1 MALRSRKRSPKTRD
15 CPIYRN
21 FYSVS
26 TDHIPLFCSVFF
38 RRVHNPSIG
47 QVMKAIIDA
56 VVSHD
61 DTNIMLAA
69 ILSLILVLVFIT
81 LLHCYAKWFL
91 SHDRLADDGRSSTS
105 VLVVST
111 ALGARRLHNLLGLLT
126 LDNSTNDI
134 DFSPSVMGLESCVI
148 SSIPQFVFKG
158 DKEKEVQA
166 PECVICLSFF
176 ENGQKGRKLALC
188 RHAFHVEC
196 IDMWLHSHTTCP
208 ICRAPAVHVSAGGT
222 GSSLGNGETD
232 LNEENYGDYIGTR
245 RTSNEL
251 PSRLEIVVEV
261 PNTGNGSDDGCERKI
276 QRSSNAVE

>member
-1 MALRSRKRSPKTRD
+1 M
-15 CPIYRN
+15 N
-21 FYSVS
+21 
-26 TDHIPLFCSVFF
+26 
-38 RRVHNPSIG
+38 
-47 QVMKAIIDA
+47 AIIDT
-56 VVSHD
+56 VLSHD

-134 DFSPSVMGLESCVI
+134 DLSHSVMGLESCVI
-148 SSIPQFVFKG
+148 SSIPQFVFRG
-158 DKEKEVQA
+158 DQEKEAQA
-166 PECVICLSFF
+166 LECVICLGFF

-208 ICRAPAVHVSAGGT
+208 LCRAPAVHLSAGRT
-222 GSSLGNGETD
+222 DSSSGNGEID
-232 LNEENYGDYIGTR
+232 LNEENYEDSLGTR
-245 RTSNEL
+245 RTSNYEE
-251 PSRLEIVVEV
+251 PGRLEIVIEV
-261 PNTGNGSDDGCERKI
+261 PNMENGSDDGCERKI
-276 QRSSNAVE
+276 QRSSNTVE